1 VILRPSFALTLAEVR
16 DRIKGGRI
24 SGDSTLILDGDIHL
38 ENVNVNAGA
47 ALVVHAA
54 PGASVSIKDATFSA
68 NPTFE
73 IQELTDAEI
82 ASPDVPEYLR
92 IRGYRITNQGAKTF
106 TITQPGKWII
116 TPQGEVH
123 SA

>member
-1 VILRPSFALTLAEVR
+1 MMAISASKMSTWMLAPHSSSVPHQARPSQSKT
-16 DRIKGGRI
+16 
-24 SGDSTLILDGDIHL
+24 
-38 ENVNVNAGA
+38 
-47 ALVVHAA
+47 
-54 PGASVSIKDATFSA
+54 PTFSA
-68 NPTFE
+68 KPTFE

-82 ASPDVPEYLR
+82 ESPDVPEYLR
-92 IRGYRITNQGAKTF
+92 IRGYRIINQGAKTF

>member
-1 VILRPSFALTLAEVR
+1 MRAASAVAHRPLSTPALSSLATA
-16 DRIKGGRI
+16 
-24 SGDSTLILDGDIHL
+24 SGTPLNSNPLGP
-38 ENVNVNAGA
+38 GA

-54 PGASVSIKDATFSA
+54 PGASVKIKDATFSA
-68 NPTFE
+68 KHSFE
-73 IQELTDAEI
+73 IQEFTDAEI

-116 TPQGEVH
+116 TPLGEVH